1 MRSLHNMGN
10 TSKNADRRKRA
21 TKASASARKENAAQN
36 SPKKWSRKAPATS
49 GANET
54 VRPGHEAIGAYLKF
68 LIATCHT

>member
-1 MRSLHNMGN
+1 MGN

-49 GANET
+49 VLKINNRLTKKNNRGAT
-54 VRPGHEAIGAYLKF
+54 VMLRR
-68 LIATCHT
+68 